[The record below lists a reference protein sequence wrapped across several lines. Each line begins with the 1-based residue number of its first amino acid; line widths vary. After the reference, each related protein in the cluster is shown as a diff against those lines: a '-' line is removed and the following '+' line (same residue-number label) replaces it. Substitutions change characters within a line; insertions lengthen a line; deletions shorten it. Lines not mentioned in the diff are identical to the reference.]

1 MKVTVNSS
9 RRPSWFCASAG
20 GLMMLPLVTGL
31 PSDVQ
36 PDQSASA
43 LSCRLCHTVWFRAV
57 TAISRPPPTLG
68 AIAIPFS

>member
-9 RRPSWFCASAG
+9 MRPSWFCASAG
-20 GLMMLPLVTGL
+20 GVMVLPLATGL
-31 PSDVQ
+31 PSDTQ

-43 LSCRLCHTVWFRAV
+43 SSCRLCHTVWFSAV

-68 AIAIPFS
+68 VIAIPSS

>member
-1 MKVTVNSS
+1 
-9 RRPSWFCASAG
+9 
-20 GLMMLPLVTGL
+20 MMLPLVTGL